1 MSYTVFFVDLAE
13 QDLQRLRR
21 YVMEKFSEEAGNE
34 VYTKV
39 RDAIL
44 GLENNPNLGRLI
56 PELETLGL
64 NSHRYMLVEKKN
76 KVIFEV
82 IEPQK
87 EIYIYLICQDREN
100 FNSVLIKRLLEI

>member
-1 MSYTVFFVDLAE
+1 MSYTVFFVSLAE

-21 YVMEKFSEEAGNE
+21 YVMEKFSEEAGSE
-34 VYTKV
+34 VYAKV

-64 NSHRYMLVEKKN
+64 NRHRYMLVEKKN
-76 KVIFEV
+76 KVIFEI
-82 IEPQK
+82 IESK
-87 EIYIYLICQDREN
+87 DEIYVYLICQDRED